1 MTITGAP
8 PRSAAVEHR
17 KALELARRRTALQVD
32 TLAHAVVSL
41 DDEVGWTRLTE
52 LGTRSVTVAQESA
65 VVATT
70 DLLNATLN
78 AVDLAGDVASL
89 PGIQPGRLGSGRDV
103 RGMFAV
109 TRDIVTARVG
119 GGATFPEALDASA
132 AVLTRISAGE
142 PHRIGRDGQL
152 NAGLADDRFNRYR
165 RVAVGAT
172 CKFCLMLA
180 TRGAVYLT
188 EQSAGRG
195 RKYHLSCD
203 CVVELVVD
211 QAAIERS
218 RSLSGDWRNAIRDPE
233 RLRSADIRREWA
245 NLSDD
250 AVARAAA
257 QGSREAAAELAARQA
272 FDAVNPSGIAADAA
286 DLAATGGWSPSKWV
300 AQSVEDIPDVV
311 DRLPEDIAAKVRQ
324 TYQTA
329 GVQKSSAVSRYV
341 NGNKSVTL
349 ETAVPD
355 EELAGLLSDFD
366 EAIAAMPVAS
376 RGRAVELMTTAND
389 PAWEELTG
397 GYVIKGAP
405 RIHLNPRIAA
415 GAEKWDEGGGF
426 HPPAFTKARTRRDVI
441 MHEMGH
447 VVDHSNEHLPKGPA
461 FGTTDAEYNFWRDVF
476 LGEDWVYAKQ
486 SPAEGYAE
494 AFFQYQVGGAG
505 SSPVS
510 DAYAARFG
518 WN

>member
-8 PRSAAVEHR
+8 PRSAAAKHR
-17 KALELARRRTALQVD
+17 AALELARRRTALQVD

-65 VVATT
+65 VAATT

-119 GGATFPEALDASA
+119 GGATFPEALAASA

-152 NAGLADDRFNRYR
+152 NQGMADDRFNRYR

-180 TRGAVYLT
+180 TLGAVYLT

-203 CVVELVVD
+203 CVCELVLD

-218 RSLSGDWRNAIRDPE
+218 RSLSGDWRNAIRDDQ
-233 RLRSADIRREWA
+233 RLNQIGDRKDWAD
-245 NLSDD
+245 LTDD
-250 AVARAAA
+250 QV
-257 QGSREAAAELAARQA
+257 AELA
-272 FDAVNPSGIAADAA
+272 
-286 DLAATGGWSPSKWV
+286 LA
-300 AQSVEDIPDVV
+300 PD
-311 DRLPEDIAAKVRQ
+311 
-324 TYQTA
+324 
-329 GVQKSSAVSRYV
+329 
-341 NGNKSVTL
+341 
-349 ETAVPD
+349 
-355 EELAGLLSDFD
+355 
-366 EAIAAMPVAS
+366 AS
-376 RGRAVELMTTAND
+376 R
-389 PAWEELTG
+389 
-397 GYVIKGAP
+397 
-405 RIHLNPRIAA
+405 
-415 GAEKWDEGGGF
+415 
-426 HPPAFTKARTRRDVI
+426 
-441 MHEMGH
+441 
-447 VVDHSNEHLPKGPA
+447 
-461 FGTTDAEYNFWRDVF
+461 
-476 LGEDWVYAKQ
+476 
-486 SPAEGYAE
+486 
-494 AFFQYQVGGAG
+494 
-505 SSPVS
+505 
-510 DAYAARFG
+510 AAREEFLRRIG
-518 WN
+518 GRRGR